1 MKSKY
6 FTFIFINLF
15 ILMSG
20 FYFIYNSS
28 KINQKIIPEPQI
40 HLPIKVKKVKHIFS
54 GEVTTSFF
62 SSALNSGL
70 SVDHILTL
78 TESLKYSINFVRGIQ
93 HGDKFKVIL
102 NNEATKIDTLILHL
116 SNQILIAKAD
126 KNGVF
131 HDQNGVNLSND
142 SIVRPLKKHY
152 AISSHFSNHR
162 THPILKR
169 IQPHLGTDFKTP
181 VGTPTFA
188 INKGVII
195 ISRYHPIAGN
205 YIVIQHDNSIK
216 TRYLHLNNRMVNKG
230 DVVYKGQKI
239 GLTGNTG
246 RTTGP
251 HLHFEYL
258 KNDIPINFEKTNKKS
273 I

>member
-28 KINQKIIPEPQI
+28 KTNQKVIPVSQI
-40 HLPIKVKKVKHIFS
+40 HLTTHVKKIERVFS
-54 GEVTTSFF
+54 GEITTSFF

-70 SVDHILTL
+70 SVEHILTL
-78 TESLKYSINFVRGIQ
+78 TESLKYSINFVRGIR

-102 NNEATKIDTLILHL
+102 NNEATKIDTLILQS
-116 SNQILIAKAD
+116 SNQILIAKTD
-126 KNGVF
+126 INGVF
-131 HDQNGVNLSND
+131 HDQNGVNLSNND
-142 SIVRPLKKHY
+142 TISPLKKHY
-152 AISSHFSNHR
+152 AVSSHFSNHR

-181 VGTPTFA
+181 IGTPTYA
-188 INKGVII
+188 INKGII
-195 ISRYHPIAGN
+195 ITSTFHPLAGN
-205 YIVIQHDNSIK
+205 YIVIQHANSIK

-230 DVVYKGQKI
+230 DIVYKGQKI

-258 KNDIPINFEKTNKKS
+258 KDNIPINFEKIQKKS

>member
-28 KINQKIIPEPQI
+28 KMNKKITTISPV
-40 HLPIKVKKVKHIFS
+40 HLTAPVKKVKHVFS
-54 GEVTTSFF
+54 GKITTSFF

-70 SVDHILTL
+70 SAEHILTL
-78 TESLKYSINFVRGIQ
+78 TESLKYSINFIRGIN
-93 HGDKFKVIL
+93 HGDKFKIIL
-102 NNEATKIDTLILHL
+102 NSEATKVDTLILQ
-116 SNQILIAKAD
+116 SPNQILIAKTD
-126 KNGVF
+126 KNGAF
-131 HDQNGVNLSND
+131 YDQDGVNLSND
-142 SIVRPLKKHY
+142 DVISPLKIHY
-152 AISSHFSNHR
+152 AVSSHFSNHR

-181 VGTPTFA
+181 IGTPTYA
-188 INKGVII
+188 INKGII
-195 ISRYHPIAGN
+195 ITSKYHPLAGN
-205 YIVIQHDNSIK
+205 YIVIQHANSIK
-216 TRYLHLNNRMVNKG
+216 TRYLHLNNRIVNKG

-258 KNDIPINFEKTNKKS
+258 DNNIPINFEYILKNTP
-273 I
+273 

>member
-6 FTFIFINLF
+6 FTFILINLF

-28 KINQKIIPEPQI
+28 KMNQKMTTVSPV
-40 HLPIKVKKVKHIFS
+40 HLTAPIKKVKHVFS
-54 GEVTTSFF
+54 GKITTSFF
-62 SSALNSGL
+62 SSALSSGL
-70 SVDHILTL
+70 SAELILTL
-78 TESLKYSINFVRGIQ
+78 TDSLKYSINFISGIN
-93 HGDKFKVIL
+93 HGDKFEIIL
-102 NNEATKIDTLILHL
+102 NNEATRVDTLILQS

-126 KNGVF
+126 ENGKF
-131 HDQNGVNLSND
+131 HNQNGINLSNNNVI
-142 SIVRPLKKHY
+142 SPLKKDY
-152 AISSHFSNHR
+152 AVSSHFSNHR
-162 THPILKR
+162 NHPILER

-181 VGTPTFA
+181 VGTPTYA
-188 INKGVII
+188 INRGVII
-195 ISRYHPIAGN
+195 TSTFHPLAGN
-205 YIVIQHDNSIK
+205 YIVIQHANSIK
-216 TRYLHLNNRMVNKG
+216 TRYLHLNKRMVNKG

-258 KNDIPINFEKTNKKS
+258 DKNTPINFEKILKNTH
-273 I
+273 